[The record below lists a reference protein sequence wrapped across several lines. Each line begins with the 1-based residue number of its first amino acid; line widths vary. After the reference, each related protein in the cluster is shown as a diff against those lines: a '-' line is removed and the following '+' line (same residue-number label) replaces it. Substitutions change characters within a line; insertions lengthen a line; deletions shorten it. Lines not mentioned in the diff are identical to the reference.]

1 MCGAVR
7 LKGFM
12 VKKKT
17 YTSSSFSLTE
27 KPRKLEKN
35 LPSLVLLT
43 GSLIQ
48 SMHFTMI
55 IMMIVSNMMMM
66 IQIMIKRII
75 KIRMIM

>member
-1 MCGAVR
+1 MYGAVR

-17 YTSSSFSLTE
+17 YTSSSLSLTG

-35 LPSLVLLT
+35 LPSLVLVT
-43 GSLIQ
+43 GNLIQ

-55 IMMIVSNMMMM
+55 IMMIVSKMMM
-66 IQIMIKRII
+66 IQIMVKRII
-75 KIRMIM
+75 KIRMII

>member
-1 MCGAVR
+1 MGGAVR

-17 YTSSSFSLTE
+17 YISSSFSLTG

-35 LPSLVLLT
+35 LPSLVLVT
-43 GSLIQ
+43 GNLIQ

-55 IMMIVSNMMMM
+55 IIMIVSKMMM
-66 IQIMIKRII
+66 IQVMIKRII
-75 KIRMIM
+75 KIRMII

>member
-12 VKKKT
+12 VKKT
-17 YTSSSFSLTE
+17 YTSSSFSLTG

-35 LPSLVLLT
+35 RPSLVLLT
-43 GSLIQ
+43 GNLIQ